1 MAGYKNFL
9 YKSTSERE
17 TTKVLG
23 LLKEWGYKYNMEL
36 ENDYSQYPYFI
47 LAKRNEPD
55 MLVFGSNHTVE
66 QAAEAIKKY
75 YPDTDPKIY
84 DIHNLQ
90 EFRVRVDLVT
100 GPSYKPR
107 KIERTLE
114 TVEYKHFDYD
124 EVIVEIKSPEEL
136 NKMFDLIST
145 VVDTITCLKSHI
157 RFFPTYL
164 LISPNETQEDKKCVI
179 LIMNNHH
186 RESVEQTIVENKKK
200 YYPRIL
206 GLSDWGTLKSML
218 ERGID
223 SPSYSPRKINRT
235 LESVNYEEKS
245 EIIIQLNNENDIRLI
260 TTLLKDNGFFDRVL
274 ESDLSEL
281 TIFPSYIFLDL
292 KNGDWFLLDRR
303 DNEPTDAFNGYTY
316 KETYEIP
323 YTVKDIMTLTKV
335 LRTKKIIPAEQ
346 APNYMPRRINRTLE
360 SVGSKVLY
368 AFDLD
373 DTLVFSKRFEDVI
386 KSLLKESV
394 TPESIL
400 NNKMNEIGVERKDLK
415 YEHGRIY
422 FNDPIELFNV
432 TGSQSWVRKDNR
444 VYLLKPDEYLST
456 PESMPIKTNPV
467 LVDIYNK
474 AENKVIITS
483 RKEKYRTQTIEALKK
498 LGIEMPNY
506 GLNMYPNNSSMSSKV
521 WKAMRLKELQRECG
535 FTEINYFDDNRIVLK
550 KMKEYLKRER
560 IHVNFYKVKE
570 NDYRKY
576 DKEL

>member
-9 YKSTSERE
+9 YKSTSDNE
-17 TTKVLG
+17 TTSILN
-23 LLKEWGYKYNMEL
+23 LLKEWGYKYNTEL

-47 LAKRNEPD
+47 LVRKDHPG

-66 QAAEAIKKY
+66 QVQEVVKKHW
-75 YPDTDPKIY
+75 PDTCPIIY
-84 DIHNLQ
+84 DIQTLSD
-90 EFRVRVDLVT
+90 FRSRVDLVT
-100 GPSYKPR
+100 SPSYRPR
-107 KIERTLE
+107 KIQRVLENFLSSTNRDEISIILYNEQDNEKIQKEVFSLGYSWPSKDTDYHKIPEGESKVILTLYPHDKSMVWARTEEDFERYLNNGWRKHLDF
-114 TVEYKHFDYD
+114 YKIKDWVH
-124 EVIVEIKSPEEL
+124 IKS
-136 NKMFDLIST
+136 F
-145 VVDTITCLKSHI
+145 LKYGYNT
-157 RFFPTYL
+157 PTY
-164 LISPNETQEDKKCVI
+164 Q
-179 LIMNNHH
+179 
-186 RESVEQTIVENKKK
+186 
-200 YYPRIL
+200 
-206 GLSDWGTLKSML
+206 
-218 ERGID
+218 
-223 SPSYSPRKINRT
+223 PRKITRT

-245 EIIIQLNNENDIRLI
+245 EIIIQFNNIKDIDLI
-260 TTLLKDNGFFDRVL
+260 LPILKDNNFFDRVL
-274 ESDLSEL
+274 GAELSEVK
-281 TIFPSYIFLDL
+281 IFPSYIFLDL
-292 KNGDWFLLDRR
+292 NSGESFVLDRR
-303 DNEPTDAFNGYTY
+303 TDEPTDVFNGYTY

-323 YTVKDIMTLTKV
+323 YTAKDIMTLTKV
-335 LRTKKIIPAEQ
+335 LRTKKVIPVEQ
-346 APNYMPRRINRTLE
+346 APNYMPRRITRTLE
-360 SVGSKVLY
+360 SVGNKVLY

-432 TGSQSWVRKDNR
+432 TGSQSWVRKDSR

-456 PESMPIKTNPV
+456 PESMPIKINPV

-483 RKEKYRTQTIEALKK
+483 RKEKYRTQTLEALKK

-521 WKAMRLKELQRECG
+521 WKAMRLKELQRDCG

-560 IHVNFYKVKE
+560 VHVNFYKVKE